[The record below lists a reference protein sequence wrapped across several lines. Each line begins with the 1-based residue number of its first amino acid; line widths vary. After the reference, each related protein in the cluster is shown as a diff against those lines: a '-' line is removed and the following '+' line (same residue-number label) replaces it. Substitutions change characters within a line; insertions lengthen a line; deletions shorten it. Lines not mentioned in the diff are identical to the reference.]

1 MFIMSMYSSRSP
13 SLIAILSL
21 ILPPSIEAESIP
33 KLIEVRKIWDQ
44 APHNAFT
51 DLVRFKDEWF
61 CVFREGKSHVS
72 PDGALRVIV
81 SKNGEKWQS
90 AALLTSD
97 DSDLRDA
104 KINLTPDGRLM
115 LSGAEAMHE
124 RSKYSHQSLTWFSKD
139 GRVWS
144 KAHEVGD
151 RDFWLWRTT
160 WRKDNAYGFGYG
172 TNKKSRSIRLY
183 RSQNGCKFEILVKNA
198 FDKGYPNETSIVF
211 LPDETALC
219 LLRRDSHPITAQLGQ
234 SKPPY
239 IDWNWK
245 DLGVRIGG
253 PHLMRLPDGRFV
265 AVVRRYDGVVR
276 TSLHWLDPEK
286 ATLTEFLKLP
296 SRSDTSY
303 AGLAW
308 YQNLLW
314 ISYYSSHEGKTSIYL
329 AKVQFPERR

>member
-1 MFIMSMYSSRSP
+1 MTKPCFSFLCLLAALGHASTSAKEEKNAP
-13 SLIAILSL
+13 TLV
-21 ILPPSIEAESIP
+21 EA
-33 KLIEVRKIWDQ
+33 RKIWDK

-61 CVFREGKSHVS
+61 CVFREGKGHVS

-81 SKNGEKWQS
+81 SKDGEEWRS

-115 LSGAEAMHE
+115 LSGAEAMHD
-124 RSKYSHQSLTWFSKD
+124 RSKYSHQSLTWFSED
-139 GRVWS
+139 GRQWS

-151 RDFWLWRTT
+151 KDFWLWRTT
-160 WRKDNAYGFGYG
+160 WRKGKAYGFGYA
-172 TNKKSRSIRLY
+172 TNRKRSIRLY
-183 RSQNGCKFEILVKNA
+183 RSDNGSTFEVLVKNA

-219 LLRRDSHPITAQLGQ
+219 LLRRDSLPNTAQLGR

-239 IDWNWK
+239 REWNWQ

-253 PHLMRLPDGRFV
+253 PHLIRLPDGRFV
-265 AVVRRYDGVVR
+265 AAVRRPDGVVR
-276 TSLHWLDPEK
+276 TSLHWLDPEE
-286 ATLTEFLKLP
+286 ATLTEFMKLP
-296 SRSDTSY
+296 SGKDTSY
-303 AGLAW
+303 AGMVW
-308 YQNLLW
+308 YENMLW
-314 ISYYSSHEGKTSIYL
+314 VSYYSSHEGKTSIYL
-329 AKVQFPERR
+329 AKVKFGN